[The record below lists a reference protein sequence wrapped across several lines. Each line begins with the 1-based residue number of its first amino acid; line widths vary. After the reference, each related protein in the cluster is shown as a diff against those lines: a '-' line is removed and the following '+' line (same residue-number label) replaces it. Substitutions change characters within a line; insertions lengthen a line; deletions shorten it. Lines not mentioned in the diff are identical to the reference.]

1 MSIANEKVSLL
12 WLCQWGNEQELELP
26 VAIVRTPLNSS
37 SVVS

>member
-26 VAIVRTPLNSS
+26 VAIVRITPVQW
-37 SVVS
+37 SVN